1 MRVPETRAGL
11 NERSQ
16 SAYAA
21 PIPKPVERAIGHVR
35 PVACRV
41 RMCGENKA
49 RHGLRKAITEAT
61 TPTLKPTP
69 LCNSQIFVPAT
80 NAKQDSRLHQEIGH
94 LRS

>member
-35 PVACRV
+35 
-41 RMCGENKA
+41 
-49 RHGLRKAITEAT
+49 LRKRMTDAT

-69 LCNSQIFVPAT
+69 AFTKKSA
-80 NAKQDSRLHQEIGH
+80 RH
-94 LRS
+94 LSYFWLTMFSLDDAFSDDMALV

>member
-35 PVACRV
+35 PVTCQV
-41 RMCGENKA
+41 RICGGNQP
-49 RHGLRKAITEAT
+49 RHGLRKRMTDAT

-69 LCNSQIFVPAT
+69 LHHS
-80 NAKQDSRLHQEIGH
+80 
-94 LRS
+94 

>member
-35 PVACRV
+35 PETCQV
-41 RMCGENKA
+41 R
-49 RHGLRKAITEAT
+49 I
-61 TPTLKPTP
+61 
-69 LCNSQIFVPAT
+69 
-80 NAKQDSRLHQEIGH
+80 
-94 LRS
+94 